1 MKRNRIIH
9 LIIFVILIDIA
20 FPATAQRNLMKGK
33 VFLSSDSIITTN
45 DTLGI
50 EIPVKRKPLRIVTN
64 PYTAKQKVRDK
75 IQPEKIDSV
84 ILWNPT
90 APERSH
96 TFEFIPSYGWCW
108 LLDGGKHIS
117 VYAFSPKGYSISG
130 NGGIWARK
138 KLDIIVKK
146 GDTTFLFSKT

>member
-1 MKRNRIIH
+1 
-9 LIIFVILIDIA
+9 
-20 FPATAQRNLMKGK
+20 
-33 VFLSSDSIITTN
+33 
-45 DTLGI
+45 
-50 EIPVKRKPLRIVTN
+50 
-64 PYTAKQKVRDK
+64 PYTARQKVRDK

-130 NGGIWARK
+130 NGGISARK
-138 KLDIIVKK
+138 KRDIIVKK
-146 GDTTFLFSKT
+146 GDTTFLFSKTGKFADNKFKQQVAEIVADDPDLVRIIMQSSSRRDKILRTLSLYSPNN